1 MHGIDSFTS
10 TELAVRI
17 KCLEP
22 PCVSK
27 TLKSLAWLNR
37 KCQIGFVPIR
47 LTLIHHKI
55 VVGSMVYI
63 ELAHEQANKIETEL
77 Y

>member
-1 MHGIDSFTS
+1 MLGTALYQQDFEIAR
-10 TELAVRI
+10 LA
-17 KCLEP
+17 KL
-22 PCVSK
+22 
-27 TLKSLAWLNR
+27 
-37 KCQIGFVPIR
+37 GFVSIR

-63 ELAHEQANKIETEL
+63 ELAHEQANKTETEL